1 VSNEFSQG
9 GHICALYE
17 TEDEQLA
24 VAAAYVA
31 EGFRKGERCFYV
43 ARSAPALSRFRSA
56 LKRCGV
62 DPQKMAASG
71 AFLEATNAEAHLAE
85 GRFDSERML
94 RLLNDAVESALDAGF
109 QGLRTC
115 GDMSW
120 LLDQADGSERVVEYE
135 ALLNQFFRGTR
146 ALGMCLYNRAR
157 LPAGLI
163 DHAIATHSSVCID
176 RRHRS
181 NPFYEL
187 PAVAM
192 KRAAQPEK
200 VSWKIGELRRRS

>member
-1 VSNEFSQG
+1 MTSEFSQG
-9 GHICALYE
+9 AHICALYE
-17 TEDEQLA
+17 TEDEQLSI
-24 VAAAYVA
+24 AAAYIA
-31 EGFRKGERCFYV
+31 DGLRQGERCLFV
-43 ARSAPALSRFRSA
+43 ARLTAVLSRFRTA
-56 LKRCGV
+56 LRRRGI
-62 DPQKMAASG
+62 DAQKMLASG
-71 AFLEATNAEAHLAE
+71 ALMEGTNAEAHLAE

-94 RLLNDAVESALDAGF
+94 RFLNEAVEAALDAGF
-109 QGLRTC
+109 KGLRTC

-120 LLDQADGSERVVEYE
+120 LLDEAEGSERVVEYE
-135 ALLNQFFRGTR
+135 ALLNQFFQGMR
-146 ALGMCLYNRAR
+146 AAGMCLYNRAR

-163 DHAIATHSSVCID
+163 DHAIATHSSVSID
-176 RRHRS
+176 GRHRP